1 MTQQLQAVENNPA
14 PYSMAKIYEA
24 YGMYD
29 EAIAVYEHAAELNP
43 DSSVLEQLTNLY
55 IALGWKYLVNGQPE
69 KLIETIESVSHPE
82 VREELMLLLAN
93 HHLQSQKIRRNI
105 IELLYDSAQKA
116 TDAENKALRMAVLIY
131 YLHQVGENEKIA
143 QLAPG
148 SFVREAESADT
159 ITGLFQ
165 IEKDENTSGG
175 QSVWTPEGVTVHE
188 ETSTVSGDVIYN
200 MNLPEAGVYK
210 IIARVFAQPGSDTF
224 YLKFDDSQFYRIW
237 DLIPGLTWNWQV
249 LTARPGRQAYLNQPI
264 HFPLSASEHQFK
276 LKPRE
281 EGTRLD
287 ALVFYRMDVSA
298 EVMSQTTEA
307 EGTFIHKMLHKIMLH
322 KMLQQA
328 QEHRER
334 GELKAAVEA
343 YKKAM
348 DRATEPWELVQVYV
362 QLGKSYLA
370 SGQPEK
376 VKGLIESA
384 FNADVQSQLMML
396 LAKDYAQRGQ
406 MGEIIPLLSDAAKN
420 SPDPEHKSLYMGMS
434 IYYLHQAGE
443 TDRITQL
450 APGSF
455 VREAESADT
464 IPDMFQVEVD
474 ENASGGQFLWRPE
487 GATSGSGNALYNF
500 TIPEAGIYK
509 IIARTFATDGES
521 DSFYV
526 KFDDS
531 KRYYTWY
538 TAIWSEWNWE
548 VLMGRRTDR
557 AGADSYINRPIRFP
571 LSVGE
576 HQFQLRAREDGTRLD
591 VLVFYREETM
601 TQQLQAVEN
610 NPDAPYS
617 MAKIYKAYGMYDE
630 AITAYE
636 RAAELSPDEK
646 HILEPLAKLY
656 ADSDLPGWQA
666 RALKAKAIY
675 KHLIGLAQTSY
686 DRTRYRRQLLD
697 LHKQLGEIDAAVTM
711 LRDAVRSEPELLE
724 GGAALRGI
732 WKLYT
737 AAGRSSEGVKMLEVL
752 ASQMEESSLLHEVLG
767 DIYKQMG
774 DSAKAK
780 AAYTKSF
787 QLRQQEANSDGNVQS
802 KAQYMGELI
811 YHLHRVGERDK
822 IAQLAPGSFVR
833 EAESADVITGMFQ
846 IETDE
851 NGKFVWAPK
860 GTSSYW
866 QAPTDSGDVIF
877 DLNIPEKGKYQ
888 IIARVFAESGSNS
901 FFVNFGDSEYYRRWE
916 ISNMSKW
923 NWQALT
929 IYPSDQAAR
938 FSLSA
943 GEHKLKLKVRE
954 DGTRLDALVFYRL

>member
-1 MTQQLQAVENNPA
+1 M
-14 PYSMAKIYEA
+14 
-24 YGMYD
+24 
-29 EAIAVYEHAAELNP
+29 
-43 DSSVLEQLTNLY
+43 
-55 IALGWKYLVNGQPE
+55 GWKSLPSMG
-69 KLIETIESVSHPE
+69 
-82 VREELMLLLAN
+82 
-93 HHLQSQKIRRNI
+93 
-105 IELLYDSAQKA
+105 SA
-116 TDAENKALRMAVLIY
+116 V
-131 YLHQVGENEKIA
+131 A
-143 QLAPG
+143 QLAPEMQG
-148 SFVREAESADT
+148 LVPEQWNLYYAIKGGKLIHSMSANAGP
-159 ITGLFQ
+159 I
-165 IEKDENTSGG
+165 KD
-175 QSVWTPEGVTVHE
+175 VLDLIGVAGAGFDKGAGYDKLTDAL
-188 ETSTVSGDVIYN
+188 TLKNN
-200 MNLPEAGVYK
+200 MLIAISPIAAVKNIIQLVAQTDPNIGPLMTLLGNIPEAYSIGIASQNRDGGVEGK
-210 IIARVFAQPGSDTF
+210 LFISLGDF
-224 YLKFDDSQFYRIW
+224 KE
-237 DLIPGLTWNWQV
+237 LINM
-249 LTARPGRQAYLNQPI
+249 A
-264 HFPLSASEHQFK
+264 AS
-276 LKPRE
+276 
-281 EGTRLD
+281 
-287 ALVFYRMDVSA
+287 M
-298 EVMSQTTEA
+298 
-307 EGTFIHKMLHKIMLH
+307 
-322 KMLQQA
+322 
-328 QEHRER
+328 QE
-334 GELKAAVEA
+334 
-343 YKKAM
+343 M
-348 DRATEPWELVQVYV
+348 Q
-362 QLGKSYLA
+362 
-370 SGQPEK
+370 
-376 VKGLIESA
+376 
-384 FNADVQSQLMML
+384 
-396 LAKDYAQRGQ
+396 
-406 MGEIIPLLSDAAKN
+406 AKN
-420 SPDPEHKSLYMGMS
+420 SADAESKFLYMGLL

-443 TDRITQL
+443 KGKIEEL

-464 IPDMFQVEVD
+464 IPDMFQVEDD

-487 GATSGSGNALYNF
+487 GATSGSGNVALYNF
-500 TIPEAGIYK
+500 TIPEAGTYK
-509 IIARTFATDGES
+509 IIARTFATDDKS

-531 KRYYTWY
+531 KRYYTWH

-548 VLMGRRTDR
+548 VLTGQGHRSDH

-576 HQFQLRAREDGTRLD
+576 HQFQLRTREDGTRLD

-636 RAAELSPDEK
+636 KAAELSPDEK

-656 ADSDLPGWQA
+656 ADSDLPGWQT

-711 LRDAVRSEPELLE
+711 LRDAAHSAPELLE
-724 GGAALRGI
+724 GGAAALRGI

-737 AAGRSSEGVKMLEVL
+737 DAGRSSEGVKMLEVL

-787 QLRQQEANSDGNVQS
+787 ELRQQETSPDGNVQS

-822 IAQLAPGSFVR
+822 ITQLAPGSFVR
-833 EAESADVITGMFQ
+833 EAESADLITGMFQ

-851 NGKFVWAPK
+851 SASEGKFVWAPK

-866 QAPTDSGDVIF
+866 HGPIDSGDVIF
-877 DLNIPEKGKYQ
+877 DITIPEKGTYQ
-888 IIARVFAESGSNS
+888 IIARVSAESGSNS
-901 FFVNFGDSEYYRRWE
+901 FFVNFGDSEYRRWE
-916 ISNMSKW
+916 ISNVSKW

-929 IYPSDQAAR
+929 IYPSNQAAR
-938 FSLSA
+938 FFLSA
-943 GEHKLKLKVRE
+943 GEHELKLKVRE